1 MGLLNPSPSPW
12 KERLAAATKGPATL
26 MEVCGT
32 HTMTARRAG
41 IHGLLPEGVRLLSG
55 PGCPVCVTPIDFVDH
70 AIAMSREEGVIV
82 TSYGDLLRVPGSTSS
97 LEGARVAGGDVR
109 VVYSAIDALEL
120 ARAHP
125 SKVVVFLG
133 IGFETTAPTTAA
145 AIREAKKQGVHNFT
159 VLCAHRV
166 IPPALVALLAK
177 PADDE
182 AADDFR
188 IDGFLAPGHVST
200 IIGLEPY
207 RFIAELHRRPVVVAG
222 FSPED
227 MLMGIERTLRQ
238 LTEGRAEIEN
248 SYPRVVRAE
257 GNPTAV
263 ALLDEI
269 FEPVDSRWRGLGS
282 LPASGLAL
290 RSDYADHD
298 ATTRVLVEV
307 EPAQEPHGCRC
318 GQILRGVT
326 QPEHCPLFAEKC
338 TPLQPVGACMVSSEG
353 ACHAAYRYREPAV

>member
-1 MGLLNPSPSPW
+1 MELHNTLPSPW
-12 KERLAAATKGPATL
+12 KERLAELSSGPATL

-41 IHGLLPEGVRLLSG
+41 IHGLLPDGVELLSG
-55 PGCPVCVTPIDFVDH
+55 PGCPVCVTPIDFIDH
-70 AIAMSREEGVIV
+70 AVAMTREAGVIV
-82 TSYGDLLRVPGSTSS
+82 TSYGDLLKVPGSTTS
-97 LEGARVAGGDVR
+97 LEGARAMGGDVR

-120 ARAHP
+120 ARTHP
-125 SKVVVFLG
+125 TKTVVFLG
-133 IGFETTAPTTAA
+133 VGFETTAPTTAA
-145 AIREAKKQGVHNFT
+145 AILEAATQKVSNFT

-166 IPPALVALLAK
+166 IPPALEALLAK

-207 RFIAELHRRPVVVAG
+207 RFIAETHRRPVVVAG

-227 MLMGIERTLRQ
+227 MLLGIEWILRQ
-238 LTEGRAEIEN
+238 LSEKRAEIEN
-248 SYPRVVRAE
+248 SYPRVVRPE

-263 ALLDEI
+263 ALLEKI
-269 FEPVDSRWRGLGS
+269 FEPVDSQWRGLGG
-282 LPASGLAL
+282 LPASGLEL
-290 RSDYADHD
+290 RSEFSLHD
-298 ATTRVLVEV
+298 AKTRVVVDV

-326 QPEHCPLFAEKC
+326 QPEHCPLFATKC
-338 TPLQPVGACMVSSEG
+338 TPLRPVGACMVSSEG
-353 ACHAAYRYREPAV
+353 ACHAAYRYRAPGT